1 MNKKDLAHKYAN
13 EVAEKCL
20 AQRLRVVGRIVSNRD
35 GHRADRRRRL
45 GFSLNRRGA
54 SLTQDWSTKALI
66 SIIEG
71 GSL

>member
-20 AQRLRVVGRIVSNRD
+20 AQRLREVGRIVSNRD

-45 GFSLNRRGA
+45 GFSLIG
-54 SLTQDWSTKALI
+54 
-66 SIIEG
+66 EG
-71 GSL
+71 RA